1 MEIKI
6 WMIIA
11 ALVYVVWTIV
21 AYKKFKETDDLF
33 DTVVLSWIIYHVLM
47 LGVLV
52 WATLDQILI
61 YLDKNPDMNLFQFT
75 IFKF

>member
-1 MEIKI
+1 
-6 WMIIA
+6 MIIA
-11 ALVYVVWTIV
+11 ALVYVAWTIV
-21 AYKKFKETDDLF
+21 AYKRFKETDDLF
-33 DTVVLSWIIYHVLM
+33 DTIVLSWIIYHVLM